1 MVIRTGVVVLVELTL
16 ALSSFNHA
24 HCVAFMDGL
33 SAIFDFDSAGRV
45 APGGG
50 GVQYKP

>member
-1 MVIRTGVVVLVELTL
+1 
-16 ALSSFNHA
+16 
-24 HCVAFMDGL
+24 MDGL

-50 GVQYKP
+50 GVQYKPFLGGGEEGFPQDGEWVALDG